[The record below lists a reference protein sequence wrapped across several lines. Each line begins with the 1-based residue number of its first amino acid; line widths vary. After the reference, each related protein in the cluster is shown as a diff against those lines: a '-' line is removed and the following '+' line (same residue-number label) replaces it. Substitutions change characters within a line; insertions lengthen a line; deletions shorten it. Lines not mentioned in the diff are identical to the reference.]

1 MSYFPTL
8 FGASA
13 LLAMSLCHAGAA
25 EPAAQGPEWTETGR
39 ASFYAKFWQGR
50 RTASGERFDNGALT
64 AAHPWLPFGTRVR
77 VMVEETGREVV
88 VTITD
93 RMFNARRIID
103 LSQQAARLLG
113 IVRQGT
119 AQVVLVPE

>member
-1 MSYFPTL
+1 MRVVRSGL
-8 FGASA
+8 LAAVLA
-13 LLAMSLCHAGAA
+13 LLFV
-25 EPAAQGPEWTETGR
+25 PAARANDAPQDSEWSENGR
-39 ASFYAKFWQGR
+39 ASFYGKFWQGR
-50 RTASGERFDNGALT
+50 RTASGERFDNGAMT

-93 RMFNARRIID
+93 RMFSARRVID

-113 IVRQGT
+113 IIGQGT
-119 AQVVLVPE
+119 ADVRLLPE